1 MIILIILL
9 IFFLDDVRSL
19 IVRRKLILVIALT
32 YHSLIVFLVC
42 LKKWSSSPFKLDE
55 IFLNPPPPRLPVSL
69 CGDMSDTFQLRFK
82 VHLKPLIFVIRV
94 RRPTSARVTESS
106 PGFITLWMS
115 WWCAEHI
122 VSYWTILH
130 SKWLRTG
137 CFKNISKQNKTNKN
151 YNKRKKVNP
160 DSDSYALFVNNL
172 RVVITPRDTCVSFGK
187 LVNKQS
193 GLTTKPFLSQSR
205 MNSQFWR
212 KRMQSALE
220 TA

>member
-1 MIILIILL
+1 MIILIILI

-42 LKKWSSSPFKLDE
+42 LKRWSSSPFKLDE
-55 IFLNPPPPRLPVSL
+55 IFRNPPPPRLSVSL
-69 CGDMSDTFQLRFK
+69 CGDMSDTFQLRVK

-94 RRPTSARVTESS
+94 RRPTSARVMESS
-106 PGFITLWMS
+106 PGFVTFWMN

-122 VSYWTILH
+122 VSYWTVLH

-137 CFKNISKQNKTNKN
+137 CFKISANKTTKE
-151 YNKRKKVNP
+151 KTFNP

>member
-1 MIILIILL
+1 MIILIILI

-19 IVRRKLILVIALT
+19 IVRRKLILVMALT

-42 LKKWSSSPFKLDE
+42 LKRWSSSPFKLDE
-55 IFLNPPPPRLPVSL
+55 IFLNPPPPRLSVSL
-69 CGDMSDTFQLRFK
+69 CGDMSDTFQLRVK

-94 RRPTSARVTESS
+94 RRPTSARVMESS
-106 PGFITLWMS
+106 PGFVTFWMN

-122 VSYWTILH
+122 VSYWTVLH

-137 CFKNISKQNKTNKN
+137 CFKISLNKTTKE
-151 YNKRKKVNP
+151 KTFNP

-172 RVVITPRDTCVSFGK
+172 RVAITPRDTCVSFGK